1 MLSKGKAAI
10 SISSI
15 DVLELKTAKLAI
27 FIFTRMYPDVKL
39 INLHMDNNASLLYI
53 VKIRETHY
61 MILSEISKEIWGNLP
76 LKGIT
81 MSV

>member
-1 MLSKGKAAI
+1 MGVPRAAEDQEGH
-10 SISSI
+10 I

-27 FIFTRMYPDVKL
+27 FIFTRIHPDVKL
-39 INLHMDNNASLLYI
+39 IHLHMDNNASLLYI

-61 MILSEISKEIWGNLP
+61 TILSEISKEIWGNLP